1 MQRDTLVGI
10 AGALLLFLLW
20 RGGKMVSDSIERQD
34 SLELLQ
40 SSFRGQV
47 QKLIQALQAQGYEPW
62 VYETRRT
69 ASRQNWLYA
78 SGRTRP
84 GAIVTN
90 VDSSGYPGK
99 GHGAGLAV
107 DIIDGRPHPTR
118 SGQKVGWGS
127 WTGDAGDAEAKR
139 MADAFF
145 DALGSEAEKL
155 GLVWGG
161 DWTLAGGGSDR
172 PHVQAA

>member
-1 MQRDTLVGI
+1 MQRETLAGI

-34 SLELLQ
+34 SLELLEP
-40 SSFRGQV
+40 SFRKKV
-47 QKLIQALQAQGYEPW
+47 QKLIQVLQAQGYEPW
-62 VYETRRT
+62 VYETLRT
-69 ASRQNWLYA
+69 AARQDWLYA

-84 GAIVTN
+84 GPIVTD
-90 VDSSGYPGK
+90 VDSSAPMV
-99 GHGAGLAV
+99 GHGVGLAA

-127 WTGDAGDAEAKR
+127 WTGDPGDAEAKL

-145 DALGSEAEKL
+145 DALGSEAKKL

-161 DWTLAGGGSDR
+161 DWILSGGGSDR